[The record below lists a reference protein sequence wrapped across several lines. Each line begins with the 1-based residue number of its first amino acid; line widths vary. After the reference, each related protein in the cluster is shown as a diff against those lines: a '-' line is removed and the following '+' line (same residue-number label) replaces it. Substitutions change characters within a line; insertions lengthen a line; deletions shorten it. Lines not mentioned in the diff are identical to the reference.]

1 MKPLIMASS
10 LNNLKSL
17 FLGLPDCGFG
27 VTVPISI
34 NPKPKLE
41 NWLINLAFLSKPA
54 AKPTGLGKSIPK
66 SLVLKTG
73 WLILKYLFKK

>member
-1 MKPLIMASS
+1 MMPWS

-17 FLGLPDCGFG
+17 FLGLPDCDFG

-34 NPKPKLE
+34 KPKPKLE

-66 SLVLKTG
+66 SLVLKIG
-73 WLILKYLFKK
+73 WLTLKYFFKIVKN